1 MYPLAIVPILFSDTP
16 ALEYLKNSIQNSL
29 PMQADI
35 QNLQI
40 NPDFAFNASRGQ
52 YNSTLILA
60 KLLELF
66 PRGTGVLKDYQR
78 ILGVTSCDLFIPIL
92 TFVFGEAQL
101 GGRVAVVSSYRLQ
114 NERYGLPKDQNLFHD
129 RLAKESVHELG
140 HTLGLIHCYNQ
151 DCALHPSTYVEEID
165 LKSARCCH
173 SCQEN
178 IFNKMGKDG
187 ETHPAG

>member
-1 MYPLAIVPILFSDTP
+1 MFRLAIIPILFSDTP
-16 ALEYLKNSIQNSL
+16 VLEYLRNSIPRNISL
-29 PMQADI
+29 QADI
-35 QNLQI
+35 HNLQI
-40 NPDFAFNASRGQ
+40 NPDFAFNSSRGQ

-66 PRGTGVLKDYQR
+66 PNGTGILKGYER

-101 GGRVAVVSSYRLQ
+101 GGRVAVVSSYRLE
-114 NERYGLPKDQNLFHD
+114 NERYGLPKDTNLFHT
-129 RLAKESVHELG
+129 RLVKESVHELG

-165 LKSARCCH
+165 LKSTHFCH
-173 SCQEN
+173 SCQTKVLYKMSEN
-178 IFNKMGKDG
+178 G
-187 ETHPAG
+187 